1 MSVTGPQKR
10 LTQYVGVETTS
21 TTGRFSVKAW
31 ATVVRCR
38 SASGTGVLADA
49 RESIDSG
56 AAPGEFT
63 VRFWVAGAGSPGAGT
78 ACLGRTL
85 KAVLT
90 SWGPPRSTT
99 AATPQKPGLSK
110 ATLAAYT
117 PRWSVER

>member
-10 LTQYVGVETTS
+10 LTQYVGVDTTS
-21 TTGRFSVKAW
+21 TTGRFSARAC
-31 ATVVRCR
+31 ATVVWCS
-38 SASGTGVLADA
+38 SASGTGVLAEA

-56 AAPGEFT
+56 EAPGEFT
-63 VRFWVAGAGSPGAGT
+63 TRFCVAGAASPTAGT
-78 ACLGRTL
+78 ACLGSTL

-110 ATLAAYT
+110 
-117 PRWSVER
+117 